1 MNRNIFKL
9 TIVSAAFGAM
19 AVASAG
25 AAFADV
31 PHTDIAPLSVSAQAP
46 GFFPFV
52 DFEDV
57 VEQPFEN
64 FGNRTERTFEN
75 FGDNVE
81 RQFEIFD

>member
-1 MNRNIFKL
+1 MNRNTFKL

-25 AAFADV
+25 AAFADI
-31 PHTDIAPLSVSAQAP
+31 PHTDIAPLSVSAPAP
-46 GFFPFV
+46 AIFPFV

-64 FGNRTERTFEN
+64 TERNFEN
-75 FGDNVE
+75 FGNRVE
-81 RQFEIFD
+81 RQFEVFD